1 MFFGNLGSGP
11 VFQESADNLVDP
23 GCNFS
28 KFSQR
33 IHRCLSDFP
42 AEFSNHEPLPPSR
55 SLGTAVVRVAFRESI
70 KPMAPN
76 RDNQTGGADDGV
88 VLAAIVVLWLQLFYS
103 AVPLWR
109 FGEYYEYGW
118 FVPPLAA
125 LFFYRRWRMRDP
137 AGGRALPRGWV
148 MVAGVLV
155 FPVLLGIRALA
166 GFDASWRPP
175 LLLQTGVVVVLGHWL
190 LYLRGGRQL
199 SLGMA
204 PVTVFALSAIPY
216 PYTLEQGLIG
226 RLTDGV
232 VHASAGLF
240 NLLGRPVEILGT
252 KLASL
257 GTEVDVNDGCSGIR
271 SLQSLLMAG
280 LFFGELFLLNL
291 RQRLALLAFT
301 AVVVVGVNMGRVMT
315 LARIRFDEG
324 EQAFE
329 AAHDSVGQVAFLVSA
344 ALLFIAARG
353 LLSTQDGRRKLVRRI
368 PQNVS

>member
-1 MFFGNLGSGP
+1 M
-11 VFQESADNLVDP
+11 DN
-23 GCNFS
+23 
-28 KFSQR
+28 K
-33 IHRCLSDFP
+33 
-42 AEFSNHEPLPPSR
+42 
-55 SLGTAVVRVAFRESI
+55 
-70 KPMAPN
+70 
-76 RDNQTGGADDGV
+76 TGGADDGV

-103 AVPLWR
+103 AVPFWR

-118 FVPPLAA
+118 YVPPLAG
-125 LFFYRRWRMRDP
+125 FFFFRRWRTRD
-137 AGGRALPRGWV
+137 AGESRTFSGSWVVAAAL
-148 MVAGVLV
+148 LV
-155 FPVLLGIRALA
+155 FPLLLGIRALA

-175 LLLQTGVVVVLGHWL
+175 LLLQTLLVVVVTHGL
-190 LYLRGGRQL
+190 LFLRGGRRL

-216 PYTLEQGLIG
+216 PYNFEQRLIA

-240 NLLGRPVEILGT
+240 NFLGRPVEMLGT
-252 KLASL
+252 NLTSL
-257 GTEVDVNDGCSGIR
+257 GVEVEVNEGCSGIR

-324 EQAFE
+324 EQPFE

-344 ALLFIAARG
+344 VLLFMAARG
-353 LLSTQDGRRKLVRRI
+353 LLSTQNGRRKLVRSQ
-368 PQNVS
+368 PKNVS

>member
-1 MFFGNLGSGP
+1 MENKTG
-11 VFQESADNLVDP
+11 
-23 GCNFS
+23 
-28 KFSQR
+28 
-33 IHRCLSDFP
+33 
-42 AEFSNHEPLPPSR
+42 
-55 SLGTAVVRVAFRESI
+55 RE
-70 KPMAPN
+70 
-76 RDNQTGGADDGV
+76 DDGV
-88 VLAAIVVLWLQLFYS
+88 VLLAILVLWLQLFYS

-125 LFFYRRWRMRDP
+125 WFFYRRWRTRDF
-137 AGGRALPRGWV
+137 ARGRALPCGWV
-148 MVAGVLV
+148 VMAGVLV
-155 FPVLLGIRALA
+155 FPVLVGIRALA

-175 LLLQTGVVVVLGHWL
+175 LLLQTLLVVVLEHWL
-190 LYLRGGRQL
+190 LYLRGGRRL

-216 PYTLEQGLIG
+216 PYNFEQALIA

-232 VHASAGLF
+232 VYTSAGLF
-240 NLLGRPVEILGT
+240 NFLGRPVEMLGT
-252 KLASL
+252 KLTSL
-257 GTEVDVNDGCSGIR
+257 GVEVQVNEGCSGIR

-315 LARIRFDEG
+315 LARIRFDKG

-329 AAHDSVGQVAFLVSA
+329 AAHDSVGQVAFLLSA
-344 ALLFIAARG
+344 ALLFFAARG
-353 LLSTQDGRRKLVRRI
+353 LLSTQDGRRKLVRHI
-368 PQNVS
+368 PQNIS